1 MATPSWNSAPHHER
15 SSARVLGMPQVSI
28 SIPTMLRDCTK
39 GERVVKLEASSA
51 KGALE
56 QLLEQYPL
64 LKFHLLD
71 TDGNLR
77 THLVIFH
84 DGVPIHPL
92 SSSDVVFTDDQEIHI
107 LQAVSGG

>member
-1 MATPSWNSAPHHER
+1 
-15 SSARVLGMPQVSI
+15 MPEVSI

-39 GERVVKLEASSA
+39 GERIVKLEATSA
-51 KGALE
+51 KEALE
-56 QLLEQYPL
+56 TLFVHYPL

-71 TDGNLR
+71 NDGSLR

-84 DGVPIHPL
+84 DGMPIHPL
-92 SSSDVVFTDDQEIHI
+92 GSSDVIFTKNEEIHI

>member
-1 MATPSWNSAPHHER
+1 
-15 SSARVLGMPQVSI
+15 MPEVSI

-39 GERVVKLEASSA
+39 GQRAVRLEATSA
-51 KGALE
+51 RQALE
-56 QLLEQYPL
+56 ALLTQYPL

-71 TDGNLR
+71 NDGNLR

-92 SSSDVVFTDDQEIHI
+92 KDSSDVAFTSSQEIHI

>member
-1 MATPSWNSAPHHER
+1 
-15 SSARVLGMPQVSI
+15 MPEVSI

-39 GERVVKLEASSA
+39 GERVVKLEATSA
-51 KGALE
+51 REALE
-56 QLLEQYPL
+56 KLLEEYPL

-71 TDGNLR
+71 GINLR
-77 THLVIFH
+77 THLVILH

-92 SSSDVVFTDDQEIHI
+92 RDSSDVTFTGSQEIHI

>member
-1 MATPSWNSAPHHER
+1 
-15 SSARVLGMPQVSI
+15 MPAVTI

-39 GERVVKLEASSA
+39 GQRAVTLEATSA
-51 KGALE
+51 KEALE
-56 QLLEQYPL
+56 KLLEQYPL

-71 TDGNLR
+71 GKNLR
-77 THLVIFH
+77 THLVILH

-92 SSSDVVFTDDQEIHI
+92 RDSSDVTFTSNQEIHI

>member
-1 MATPSWNSAPHHER
+1 
-15 SSARVLGMPQVSI
+15 MPEVSI

-39 GERVVKLEASSA
+39 GERTVRLEATSA
-51 KGALE
+51 KEALE
-56 QLLEQYPL
+56 TLFVHYPL

-71 TDGNLR
+71 NDGNLR

-92 SSSDVVFTDDQEIHI
+92 GDTNDVAFTKNEEIHI

>member
-1 MATPSWNSAPHHER
+1 
-15 SSARVLGMPQVSI
+15 MPEVRI

-39 GERVVKLEASSA
+39 GERVVKLEATSA
-51 KGALE
+51 RQALE
-56 QLLEQYPL
+56 ILFMQYPL

-92 SSSDVVFTDDQEIHI
+92 SSSDVIFTNTQEIHI

>member
-1 MATPSWNSAPHHER
+1 
-15 SSARVLGMPQVSI
+15 MPEVRI

-39 GERVVKLEASSA
+39 GERVVKLEAASA
-51 KGALE
+51 RQALE
-56 QLLEQYPL
+56 ALFVQYPL

-71 TDGNLR
+71 SRGNLR

-92 SSSDVVFTDDQEIHI
+92 GSSDVIFTSNQEIHI

>member
-1 MATPSWNSAPHHER
+1 
-15 SSARVLGMPQVSI
+15 MPEISI

-39 GERVVKLEASSA
+39 GERTVRLEATSA

-56 QLLEQYPL
+56 ALFVQYPL

-71 TDGNLR
+71 NNGNLR

-92 SSSDVVFTDDQEIHI
+92 RDSDIPFTKNEEIHI

>member
-1 MATPSWNSAPHHER
+1 
-15 SSARVLGMPQVSI
+15 MPEVSI

-39 GERVVKLEASSA
+39 GERTVRLEASSA

-56 QLLEQYPL
+56 ALFIQYPL

-71 TDGNLR
+71 NDGGLR

-84 DGVPIHPL
+84 DGVPIRPL
-92 SSSDVVFTDDQEIHI
+92 GNSSDVAFTKSEEIHI